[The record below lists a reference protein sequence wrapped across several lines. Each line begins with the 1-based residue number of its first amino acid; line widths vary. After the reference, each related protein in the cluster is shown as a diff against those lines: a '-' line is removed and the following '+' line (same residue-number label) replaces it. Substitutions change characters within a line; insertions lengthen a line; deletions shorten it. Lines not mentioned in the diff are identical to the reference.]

1 MKIGILTLPL
11 HTNYGGILQA
21 FAVQKIIQD
30 MGHNVETLTL
40 EKSPKPLLTQLKLF
54 IKSLVAFC
62 IGRCGL
68 HNIYWPLNTRS
79 RNIKQRA
86 DTLSFITREIILSE
100 PLHNESELK
109 QYVKKN
115 SFDGFVVGSD
125 QVWRPNYGFDIN
137 LFFLSFLDKNDKA
150 KRVAFA
156 ASFGTEKWEFTKEQ
170 TTTCASLARM
180 FDNISVREQSGVEL
194 CKNHL
199 GVSAFCVIDPTML
212 LPPSDYLSIINS
224 SQQKTHS
231 VVGKLFSYILDS
243 SNEKKQV
250 VLKMSQYLN
259 LDIESIEAEPI
270 LPPYATKKKALQNPP
285 QQVEQWLRSFQE
297 AEFVVT
303 DSFHGTV
310 FSILHHRPFV
320 VLANEKRGLTRI
332 ETLLSSF
339 GLSNRL
345 TTSSS
350 LLLDTD
356 WLLRSIDWNQV
367 DIILNLKREQALKFI
382 NEALG

>member
-1 MKIGILTLPL
+1 MK
-11 HTNYGGILQA
+11 
-21 FAVQKIIQD
+21 
-30 MGHNVETLTL
+30 
-40 EKSPKPLLTQLKLF
+40 
-54 IKSLVAFC
+54 
-62 IGRCGL
+62 
-68 HNIYWPLNTRS
+68 
-79 RNIKQRA
+79 
-86 DTLSFITREIILSE
+86 
-100 PLHNESELK
+100 
-109 QYVKKN
+109 
-115 SFDGFVVGSD
+115 
-125 QVWRPNYGFDIN
+125 
-137 LFFLSFLDKNDKA
+137 
-150 KRVAFA
+150 
-156 ASFGTEKWEFTKEQ
+156 
-170 TTTCASLARM
+170 
-180 FDNISVREQSGVEL
+180 
-194 CKNHL
+194 
-199 GVSAFCVIDPTML
+199 
-212 LPPSDYLSIINS
+212 
-224 SQQKTHS
+224 
-231 VVGKLFSYILDS
+231 
-243 SNEKKQV
+243 KKQV